1 MDTYFLLVPAF
12 LPVIAGI
19 LQIFIPFNKRQ
30 QLLYYNGAVLV
41 VFLLS
46 VLAVT
51 LGPGE
56 QALSLLTFAPGLHLY
71 FKVDLVSK
79 LFSTLVAVIWLLV
92 GLAAFEYM
100 GHESNE
106 KRFYVFYL
114 IVGGVLAALCYSG
127 NLFTMYVFYE
137 LMTLTSMPMV
147 LHSLTHE
154 AIMAALKYMFYSVGG
169 AFMVLFGFFVFASEG
184 NGLYFTPGGVLDA
197 SNMSAMTLPAVF
209 MMIVG
214 FGTKAGMFPMHGW
227 LPTAHPVAPAPASAV
242 LSGVITKAG
251 VLGIIRS
258 VFFIAGPDLIRGTW
272 VQYTWIVLALTT
284 VFMGSMLAY
293 KENVLKKRMAYST
306 VSQVSYILFGLSTLH
321 PIGFI
326 GALMHVVFHSL
337 VKNTLFVSAGAI
349 IYKTGK
355 TKVDQLLAIGKEM
368 PVTMWCFTLVS
379 LTLIGI
385 PPTSAFVS
393 KWYLASGALDSGI
406 PVASWLGPV
415 ILLISAVLTA
425 GYLLTISIKGFL
437 PGNTFDYTTLEN
449 HEPGLLMLVPMIV
462 MTAGAVLFG
471 VFPAPLV
478 NLISDIV
485 QLVF

>member
-272 VQYTWIVLALTT
+272 VQYTWIILALTT

-326 GALMHVVFHSL
+326 GALMHVIFHSL

-449 HEPGLLMLVPMIV
+449 HEPGLLMLVPMII

>member
-19 LQIFIPFNKRQ
+19 LQIFIPFGKRQ
-30 QLLYYNGAVLV
+30 HMLYYNGAVLV
-41 VFLLS
+41 IFLLS
-46 VLAVT
+46 ALAVT
-51 LGPGE
+51 FGPGE
-56 QALSLLTFAPGLHLY
+56 QSLSLLTFAPGLHLY
-71 FKVDLVSK
+71 FNVDLVSK

-100 GHESNE
+100 GHEKNE
-106 KRFYVFYL
+106 KHFYVFYL

-184 NGLYFTPGGVLDA
+184 NGLYFAPGGVLDA

-258 VFFIAGPDLIRGTW
+258 VFYIAGPELIRGTW

-326 GALMHVVFHSL
+326 GALMHVIFHSL

-437 PGNTFDYTTLEN
+437 PGNTFDYSTLEN

-478 NLISDIV
+478 GLISDIV

>member
-30 QLLYYNGAVLV
+30 HLLYYNGAVLV

-326 GALMHVVFHSL
+326 GALMHVIFHSL

-393 KWYLASGALDSGI
+393 KWYLASGALDSGV

-437 PGNTFDYTTLEN
+437 PGNQFDYTTLEN
-449 HEPGLLMLVPMIV
+449 HEPGLLMLVPMII

-471 VFPAPLV
+471 IFPAPLV
-478 NLISDIV
+478 SLISDIV